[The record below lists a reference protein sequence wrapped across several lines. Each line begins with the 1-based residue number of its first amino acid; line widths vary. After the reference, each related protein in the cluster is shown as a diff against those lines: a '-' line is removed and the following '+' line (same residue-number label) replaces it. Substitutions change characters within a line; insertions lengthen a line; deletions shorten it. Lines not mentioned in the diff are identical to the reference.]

1 MKIVLRMVSLI
12 FLCSIAVAAVARV
25 SKSQFARTANQDQI
39 GRPAEH
45 QAQAKIQTFVG
56 TIAKTG
62 NEFVF
67 SDDAAKHVYELDDQQ
82 TASRFDGKKVRVTG
96 VLDAANMII
105 RVQSIETAV

>member
-1 MKIVLRMVSLI
+1 V
-12 FLCSIAVAAVARV
+12 
-25 SKSQFARTANQDQI
+25 
-39 GRPAEH
+39 
-45 QAQAKIQTFVG
+45 
-56 TIAKTG
+56 KTG

-105 RVQSIETAV
+105 RVQSIETAA